1 MTQASGSAVL
11 GRQLDVL
18 GSLGDGPGDRATKA
32 QRAIDLIRALG
43 PYRWAGLYD
52 VLPTEIAVVAWSGP
66 QAPTYP
72 RFPVTKGLNG
82 ACVASRKP
90 VIAQDVAQDSRYLT
104 TIGGTRGEMIQP
116 VVDASGAVIGTIDV
130 ESERVYAFT
139 DRDSEL
145 LARCAETLSWLW
157 LASNDRE

>member
-1 MTQASGSAVL
+1 MTQVIDTPALS
-11 GRQLDVL
+11 RQLDIL
-18 GSLGDGPGDRATKA
+18 RSLGGGPDDRATKA
-32 QRAIDLIRALG
+32 QRAVDLIRTLG

-52 VLPTEIAVVAWSGP
+52 VLPTEITVVAWSGP

-82 ACVASRKP
+82 ACVASRRH
-90 VIAQDVAQDSRYLT
+90 VIVQDVAHDSRYLT

-116 VVDASGAVIGTIDV
+116 VVDESGKVIGTIDV
-130 ESERVYAFT
+130 ESDHVDAFT

-145 LARCAETLSWLW
+145 LTRCDETLSWLW
-157 LASNDRE
+157 LAANDRE